1 MIDGKEG
8 REGKKKEKEKK
19 RKERS
24 DQMLL
29 LVKFKP
35 RWASDRTRVEE
46 VRCCA
51 VRALREYRGCRP
63 INPSRRLVGEWDGM
77 LVLGKE
83 EAEEEKNFAVHSNY
97 TTFIIIRR

>member
-1 MIDGKEG
+1 MER
-8 REGKKKEKEKK
+8 REGKGREKNKKKKKKKK

-77 LVLGKE
+77 LVLGKG
-83 EAEEEKNFAVHSNY
+83 EEEEEEEE
-97 TTFIIIRR
+97 